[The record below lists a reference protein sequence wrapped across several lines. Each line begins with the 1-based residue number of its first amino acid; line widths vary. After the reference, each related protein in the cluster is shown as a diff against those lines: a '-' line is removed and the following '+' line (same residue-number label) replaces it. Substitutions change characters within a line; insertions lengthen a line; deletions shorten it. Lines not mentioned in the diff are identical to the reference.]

1 MASQSQSRPQ
11 EPPPLPTSASE
22 HDIRA
27 VLTGEA
33 LSHLEPCPGG
43 EWKFFS
49 QNEDS
54 IVVVYTMPDGTEVMR
69 TIVDMAVTPEAA
81 THICWQYLH
90 SPNAGFNPGAS
101 IQNYTPNLSPEYHSY
116 VMQLNQQFAD
126 LNNAWQSHTV
136 VPQSLVMP
144 GPTNAQLSNS
154 GQIPTQAP
162 GQAQPLT
169 QFQASNASLTMP
181 MGPFQN
187 MQPMNVAPN
196 GFGNVAAFQNGN
208 VAAANGNLFPPQ
220 NDNDEAVNP
229 ESAWGPFN
237 QQA

>member
-1 MASQSQSRPQ
+1 
-11 EPPPLPTSASE
+11 
-22 HDIRA
+22 
-27 VLTGEA
+27 
-33 LSHLEPCPGG
+33 
-43 EWKFFS
+43 
-49 QNEDS
+49 
-54 IVVVYTMPDGTEVMR
+54 
-69 TIVDMAVTPEAA
+69 
-81 THICWQYLH
+81 
-90 SPNAGFNPGAS
+90 
-101 IQNYTPNLSPEYHSY
+101 
-116 VMQLNQQFAD
+116 MQLNQQFAD

-196 GFGNVAAFQNGN
+196 GFGNVAGKHVYYAQESKANISVAFQNGN